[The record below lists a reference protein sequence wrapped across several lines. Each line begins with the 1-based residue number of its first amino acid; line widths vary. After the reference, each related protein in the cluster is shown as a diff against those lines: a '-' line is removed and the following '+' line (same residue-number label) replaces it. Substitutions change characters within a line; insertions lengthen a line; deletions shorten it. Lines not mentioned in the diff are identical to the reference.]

1 MREAVIVSTARSPIG
16 KAYRGALNATL
27 SPTLAGEVIRAAV
40 ERAGIQPREVE
51 DVVLGSALQ
60 MGCQTMNIGRL
71 AALRAGDEAAFLQ
84 LVDRY
89 HASLLRLALMHVSN
103 RQVAEEVAQETWLA
117 VLLGLKQFE
126 GRSALKTW
134 IVRILLNKAK
144 TRAQR
149 EGRSL
154 PFSSL
159 PALDVESDEPSVEP
173 ERFHSPDHPQWPS
186 HWAAPPHTWES
197 VPEQRLLAR
206 ETRRRLREAIAAL
219 PAQQQEVILLRDI
232 EGWTA
237 AEVCNTLALSETN
250 QRVLLHRARSKV
262 RRALERYFDEE

>member
-1 MREAVIVSTARSPIG
+1 MRDDRSSDAQDAQPGQQSAAHALGPLAAAQVPAATAPSPDG
-16 KAYRGALNATL
+16 ESGAAGDDTA
-27 SPTLAGEVIRAAV
+27 LADAR
-40 ERAGIQPREVE
+40 
-51 DVVLGSALQ
+51 L
-60 MGCQTMNIGRL
+60 L

-89 HASLLRLALMHVSN
+89 HASLLRLALMYVSN
-103 RQVAEEVAQETWLA
+103 RQVAEEVVQETWLA
-117 VLLGLKQFE
+117 VLLGLKRFE

-149 EGRSL
+149 EGRSV

-159 PALDVESDEPSVEP
+159 PALDVEADEPSVEP
-173 ERFHSPDHPQWPS
+173 ERFYSADHPQWPS